1 MMKTRHLLGGII
13 ILLIG
18 LILLANNFGLLSWQI
33 WYQLWRLWP
42 LILIAIGL
50 DLLFKGI
57 SLSFLR
63 ILPPLLIIAGV
74 CYVVYISQG
83 EEGFFRFGKEE
94 AETIILTQPLLPHIK
109 KATIKLDFGAGALRV
124 RDGSSEKLVEGKFT
138 VSKGI
143 KPWIKYRDKGEEGF
157 VEIGSHF
164 PHWDW
169 GGRENSWEIR
179 LNNTIPLSFKVNT
192 GASNNNL
199 DLSSLRINEFELNTG
214 ASKNEIKFGK
224 TISTYA
230 KINGGAST
238 IKIFIPHSMGIK
250 IKADTA
256 LVTHNFDILGLEK
269 KENIYFSKNYWTA
282 DKRLDL
288 DLDIG
293 ASTIRI
299 ELY

>member
-1 MMKTRHLLGGII
+1 MKTRHLLGGII

-18 LILLANNFGLLSWQI
+18 LILLANNFGLLPWQI

-109 KATIKLDFGAGALRV
+109 KASIKLNFGAGTLRIK
-124 RDGSSEKLVEGKFT
+124 DGSGEKLVEGKFT

-157 VEIGSHF
+157 VEIGAIFLNH
-164 PHWDW
+164 
-169 GGRENSWEIR
+169 GKKENSWEIR
-179 LNNTIPLSFKVNT
+179 LNNNVPLSLKVDT
-192 GASNNNL
+192 GVSNNNL
-199 DLSSLRINEFELNTG
+199 NLSSLRINEFELNTG

-224 TISTYA
+224 TTSTRA
-230 KINGGAST
+230 KIDGGAST
-238 IKIFIPHSMGIK
+238 IKIFIPRSMGVR
-250 IKADTA
+250 IKADIA
-256 LVTHNFDILGLEK
+256 LATHNFDTLGFEK
-269 KENIYFSKNYWTA
+269 EGNTYFSQNYSTA

-288 DLDIG
+288 DLNAG

>member
-1 MMKTRHLLGGII
+1 MKTKHLLGGII

-18 LILLANNFGLLSWQI
+18 LILLANNFSLLSWQI

-50 DLLFKGI
+50 DLLLKGV

-94 AETIILTQPLLPHIK
+94 TENIVLTQPLLPHIK
-109 KATIKLDFGAGALRV
+109 KATIKLDFGAGTLKIEE
-124 RDGSSEKLVEGKFT
+124 GSAEKLVEGKFT
-138 VSKGI
+138 VSKRI
-143 KPWIKYRDKGEEGF
+143 KPWIKYRDKAEEGF
-157 VEIGSHF
+157 VEVGSHF
-164 PHWDW
+164 PYWDW
-169 GGRENSWEIR
+169 GRRENFWEMR
-179 LNNTIPLSFKVNT
+179 LNNTIPLSLKIDT

-199 DLSSLRINEFELNTG
+199 DLSSLMINEFELNTG

-224 TISTYA
+224 TTSTYA
-230 KINGGAST
+230 KIDGGAST
-238 IKIFIPHSMGIK
+238 IKILIPRLMGVK
-250 IKADTA
+250 IRADTA
-256 LVTHNFDILGLEK
+256 LATHNFNTFGFEK
-269 KENIYFSKNYWTA
+269 KENTYFSKNYWTA

-288 DLDIG
+288 DLDVG

>member
-1 MMKTRHLLGGII
+1 MKTRHLLGGII

-18 LILLANNFGLLSWQI
+18 LILLANNFGFLSWQI

-63 ILPPLLIIAGV
+63 ILPSLLIIAGV
-74 CYVVYISQG
+74 CYVVYVYQG

-94 AETIILTQPLLPHIK
+94 TGTIMLSQPLLPHIK
-109 KATIKLDFGAGALRV
+109 KANIKLDFKVGTLRV
-124 RDGSSEKLVEGKFT
+124 REGSSERLVDGKFT

-143 KPWIKYRDKGEEGF
+143 KPWIKYRDKAEEGF
-157 VEIGSHF
+157 IEIGSHF

-169 GGRENSWEIR
+169 GRRENFWEIR
-179 LNNTIPLSFKVNT
+179 LNNTIPLSLKINT

-199 DLSSLRINEFELNTG
+199 DLSSLMINEFELNTG
-214 ASKNEIKFGK
+214 ASKNEIKFSK
-224 TISTYA
+224 TTSIYA

-238 IKIFIPHSMGIK
+238 IKIFIPRLMGVK

-256 LVTHNFDILGLEK
+256 LVTHNLDTLGFEK
-269 KENIYFSKNYWTA
+269 KENTYFSKDYWTA
-282 DKRLDL
+282 NKKLDL
-288 DLDIG
+288 NLDTG
-293 ASTIRI
+293 ASTIKI
-299 ELY
+299 EFY